1 MGKVVWTRGDC
12 RMGGDWTGRDC
23 IVMLFLTQVCALVV
37 EYIYILRSY
46 QYPIIFHSTG
56 FKKNYNSKII
66 FQVDFFLRTEPLC

>member
-37 EYIYILRSY
+37 EYIYSLPSY
-46 QYPIIFHSTG
+46 CEGNQIPIIFHSTG

-66 FQVDFFLRTEPLC
+66 IQVDFF